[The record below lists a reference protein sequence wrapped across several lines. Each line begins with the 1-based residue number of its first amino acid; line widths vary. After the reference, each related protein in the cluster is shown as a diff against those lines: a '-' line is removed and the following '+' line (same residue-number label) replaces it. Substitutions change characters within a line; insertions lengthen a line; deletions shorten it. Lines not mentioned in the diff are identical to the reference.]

1 VAAEGGAHLLLRA
14 RTRLGPSPRMSS
26 GEIGRLVRQIPTQY
40 PFVLVDRILE
50 HDPAGRLVATKNVT
64 GAEDFFAGHFPSHP
78 VMPGVLILESLAQAA
93 GIWLL
98 KTAPDPRRVEIRVV
112 GFDEAK
118 FRRPVVPGDQMRLEV
133 RLVHRRGDLVRFHG
147 DVRVGEARAAEARL
161 LLQVASLPPADV
173 DPLARVAAGA
183 VLEPGVKVGPFCVV
197 GEKARLGRGTVL
209 ESHVVIEG
217 DTRVGEHNRFF
228 PFSSIGLVPQDL
240 KFRGEPSRVEIG
252 DRNVFRE
259 GTTVHRGT
267 AGGGGLTRI
276 GSDNLLMAQVHV
288 AHDCLVGS
296 HTILANAAALSGHVE
311 VHDFAT
317 LGGFSGVHQF
327 CRVGAH
333 AFMGGATVATR
344 DVAPFSLTVGNRAH
358 FFGLNLVGLR
368 RRGFSPETIAALRQA
383 YRLLT
388 QGGLP
393 LAEALRRLDADGPHR
408 DEVRTVVDFVRSSTR
423 GVVLDRRH
431 GARTAEAEL

>member
-1 VAAEGGAHLLLRA
+1 
-14 RTRLGPSPRMSS
+14 MSS

-40 PFVLVDRILE
+40 PFVLVDRIVE
-50 HDPAGRLVATKNVT
+50 HDPGGRLVAAKNVT
-64 GAEDFFAGHFPSHP
+64 GAEDFFAGHFPSQP

-98 KTAPDPRRVEIRVV
+98 KTAPDPTRVEIRVV

-118 FRRPVVPGDQMRLEV
+118 FRRPVVPGDQLRLEV
-133 RLVHRRGDLVRFHG
+133 RLVHRRGELVRFHG
-147 DVRVGEARAAEARL
+147 EVRVGDSRAAEARL
-161 LLQVASLPPADV
+161 LLQVATLAPPDV

-183 VLEPGVKVGPFCVV
+183 VLEPGVRVGPFCLV
-197 GEKARLGRGTVL
+197 GEKVSLGRGTVL
-209 ESHVVIEG
+209 ESHVVIDG
-217 DTRVGEHNRFF
+217 DTRVGAGNRFF

-240 KFRGEPSRVEIG
+240 KFRGEATRVEIG

-276 GSDNLLMAQVHV
+276 GSDNLFMAQAHV

-296 HTILANAAALSGHVE
+296 HTIFANAAALSGHVE

-327 CRVGAH
+327 CRVGTH
-333 AFMGGATVATR
+333 AFMGGATITTK

-358 FFGLNLVGLR
+358 FFGVNRVGLR
-368 RRGFSPETIAALRQA
+368 RRGFSPEAISALREA
-383 YRLLT
+383 YRVLARR
-388 QGGLP
+388 GVS
-393 LAEALRRLDADGPHR
+393 LAEALDRLEAAGPHTE
-408 DEVRTVVDFVRSSTR
+408 EVRAVVEFVRASKR
-423 GVVLDRRH
+423 GVVLQRRG
-431 GARTAEAEL
+431 GATAGEAEA

>member
-1 VAAEGGAHLLLRA
+1 
-14 RTRLGPSPRMSS
+14 MSS

-64 GAEDFFAGHFPSHP
+64 GAEDFFAGHFPSQP

-118 FRRPVVPGDQMRLEV
+118 FRRPVVPGDQLRLEV
-133 RLVHRRGDLVRFHG
+133 RLVHRRGDLVRFQG
-147 DVRVGEARAAEARL
+147 DVRVGSARAAEARL
-161 LLQVASLPPADV
+161 LLQIATLPSADV

-197 GEKARLGRGTVL
+197 GDEARLGRGTVL
-209 ESHVVIEG
+209 DSHVVIAG
-217 DTRVGEHNRFF
+217 DTLVGEHNRFF

-240 KFRGEPSRVEIG
+240 KFRGERSRVEIG

-267 AGGGGLTRI
+267 SGGGGLTRI
-276 GSDNLLMAQVHV
+276 GSDNLFMAQVHV
-288 AHDCLVGS
+288 AHDCQVGS
-296 HTILANAAALSGHVE
+296 HTIFANAAALSGHVE

-317 LGGFSGVHQF
+317 LGGFAGVHQF

-333 AFMGGATVATR
+333 AFMGGATIATR

-368 RRGFSPETIAALRQA
+368 RRGFSAEAIAALRHA
-383 YRLLT
+383 YRLLV
-388 QGGLP
+388 QGGRP
-393 LAEALRRLDADGPHR
+393 LAEALGRLEAEGPHT
-408 DEVRTVVDFVRSSTR
+408 DEVRVVVDFVRSSKR

-431 GARTAEAEL
+431 GAPAGDAEP

>member
-1 VAAEGGAHLLLRA
+1 M
-14 RTRLGPSPRMSS
+14 TS

-40 PFVLVDRILE
+40 PFVLVDRIVE
-50 HDPAGRLVATKNVT
+50 HDPAGRLVAAKNVT
-64 GAEDFFAGHFPSHP
+64 GAEDFFAGHFPSRP

-112 GFDEAK
+112 GFDETK
-118 FRRPVVPGDQMRLEV
+118 FRRPVVPGDQLRLEV

-147 DVRVGEARAAEARL
+147 EVRVGESRAAEARL
-161 LLQVASLPPADV
+161 LLQVATLPSPEV

-183 VLEPGVKVGPFCVV
+183 VLAPGVRVGPFCVIGDRV
-197 GEKARLGRGTVL
+197 RLGRGTVV
-209 ESHVVIEG
+209 ESHVVIDG
-217 DTRVGEHNRFF
+217 DTRVGEGNRFF

-240 KFRGEPSRVEIG
+240 KFRGEATRVEIG

-267 AGGGGLTRI
+267 AGGGGVTRI
-276 GSDNLLMAQVHV
+276 GSDNLFMAQVHV

-296 HTILANAAALSGHVE
+296 RTIFANAAALSGHVE

-327 CRVGAH
+327 CRVGTH
-333 AFMGGATVATR
+333 AFMGGATIATR
-344 DVAPFSLTVGNRAH
+344 DVAPYSLTVGNRAR
-358 FFGLNLVGLR
+358 FFGLNGVGLR
-368 RRGFSPETIAALRQA
+368 RRGFSPEAISALRQA
-383 YRLLT
+383 YRLLAR
-388 QGGLP
+388 GGLS
-393 LAEALRRLDADGPHR
+393 LADALSRLEADGPR
-408 DEVRTVVDFVRSSTR
+408 TEEVRTVVEFVRSSRR
-423 GVVLDRRH
+423 GVVLERRR
-431 GARTAEAEL
+431 GGSAGEAEP

>member
-1 VAAEGGAHLLLRA
+1 
-14 RTRLGPSPRMSS
+14 MSS

-40 PFVLVDRILE
+40 PFVLVDRIVE
-50 HDPAGRLVATKNVT
+50 HDPAGRLVAAKNVT
-64 GAEDFFAGHFPSHP
+64 GAEDFFAGHFPSQP
-78 VMPGVLILESLAQAA
+78 VMPGVLILEALAQAA

-118 FRRPVVPGDQMRLEV
+118 FRRPVVPGDQLRLEV
-133 RLVHRRGDLVRFHG
+133 QLVHRRGDLVRFHG
-147 DVRVGEARAAEARL
+147 EVRVGESRAAEARL
-161 LLQVASLPPADV
+161 LLQVATLPPPEV

-183 VLEPGVKVGPFCVV
+183 VLEPGARVGPFSVI
-197 GEKARLGRGTVL
+197 GEGVRLGRRTVV
-209 ESHVVIEG
+209 ESHVVIDG
-217 DTRVGEHNRFF
+217 DTRVGEGNRFF
-228 PFSSIGLVPQDL
+228 PFASIGLVPQDL
-240 KFRGEPSRVEIG
+240 KFRGEATRVEIG

-267 AGGGGLTRI
+267 AGGGGVTRI

-311 VHDFAT
+311 VQDFAT

-327 CRVGAH
+327 CRVGTH
-333 AFMGGATVATR
+333 AFMGGATIATK

-358 FFGLNLVGLR
+358 FFGVNGIGLR
-368 RRGFSPETIAALRQA
+368 RRGFSPEAIVALRQA
-383 YRLLT
+383 YRVLG
-388 QGGLP
+388 QRGRP
-393 LAEALRRLDADGPHR
+393 LAEALSRLEAEGPHTA
-408 DEVRTVVDFVRSSTR
+408 EVRTVVEFVRTSKR
-423 GVVLDRRH
+423 GVVLERR
-431 GARTAEAEL
+431 GGVAAGEAEA